1 MSAVPATSGDQALQT
16 VPAWMTFLLAA
27 ACGLIAAN
35 VYYAQPLVGPIAQD
49 LHLPDSGAG
58 LIVTMTQIGYGLGL
72 LFIVPLA
79 DLAENR
85 RLVLCILAV
94 AVLSLLAA
102 GFALTAAQF
111 LAAALVIGLCSVAVQ
126 ILVTYA
132 AHLAGDATR
141 GRVIGNV
148 TGGLMLGIMLARPV
162 ASFVT
167 AVASW
172 RALFFC
178 AAAVIMAVTLAL
190 ALTLPERRP
199 QIKLSYFG
207 LLASLGQLAR
217 RTPVLQR
224 RSAYHAFLFAAFSL
238 FWTTVPLVLAGP
250 RFQLSQAAIALFALA
265 GAAGAVAAPLA
276 GRLADR
282 GLGKQATA
290 GAMLLVAGAFLLTHA
305 GSAGSS
311 LALAAFTLAAIML
324 DFGVQMNGVVGQ
336 RAILASAPEV
346 RGRLNGLYIS
356 SFFMAGAIGSALAGW
371 VYAKGGWALTSWV
384 GFALPVAALICLATE
399 RSEFVGGGNGQ

>member
-1 MSAVPATSGDQALQT
+1 MSAVPATSGDQAVQT
-16 VPAWMTFLLAA
+16 VPVWMTFLLAT

-35 VYYAQPLVGPIAQD
+35 VDYAQPLVGPIAEE
-49 LHLPDSGAG
+49 LHLAGSGAG

-94 AVLSLLAA
+94 AALSLLAA

-111 LAAALVIGLCSVAVQ
+111 LAAALVVGLCSVAVQ

-132 AHLAGDATR
+132 AHLATDATR
-141 GRVIGNV
+141 GRIIGNV

-162 ASFVT
+162 ASLVT
-167 AVASW
+167 AVSSW

-178 AAAVIMAVTLAL
+178 AAVVIMAVALAL
-190 ALTLPERRP
+190 ALSLPARRP
-199 QIKLSYFG
+199 QTRLSYFA
-207 LLASLGQLAR
+207 LLGSLGHLAR
-217 RTPVLQR
+217 HTAILQR
-224 RSAYHAFLFAAFSL
+224 RSVYHAFLFAAFSL
-238 FWTTVPLVLAGP
+238 FWTTVPLVLAG

-282 GLGKQATA
+282 GLGKPATA
-290 GAMLLVAGAFLLTHA
+290 GAMLLVAGAFLLTQVD
-305 GSAGSS
+305 SAGSP

-346 RGRLNGLYIS
+346 RGRLNGLYIA

-371 VYAKGGWALTSWV
+371 AYAKGGWALTSWV

>member
-1 MSAVPATSGDQALQT
+1 MSAVPATSGDQAVQT
-16 VPAWMTFLLAA
+16 VPVWMTFLLAT

-35 VYYAQPLVGPIAQD
+35 VYYAQPLVGPIAEE
-49 LHLPDSGAG
+49 LHLAGSGAG

-94 AVLSLLAA
+94 AALSLLAA

-111 LAAALVIGLCSVAVQ
+111 LAAALVVGLCSVAVQ

-132 AHLAGDATR
+132 AHLATDATR
-141 GRVIGNV
+141 GRIIGNV

-162 ASFVT
+162 ASLVT
-167 AVASW
+167 AVSSW

-178 AAAVIMAVTLAL
+178 AAVVIMAVALAL
-190 ALTLPERRP
+190 ALSLPARRP
-199 QIKLSYFG
+199 QTRLSYFA
-207 LLASLGQLAR
+207 LLGSLGHLAR
-217 RTPVLQR
+217 HTAILQR
-224 RSAYHAFLFAAFSL
+224 RSVYHAFLFAAFSL
-238 FWTTVPLVLAGP
+238 FWTTVPLVLAG

-282 GLGKQATA
+282 GLGKPATA
-290 GAMLLVAGAFLLTHA
+290 GAMLLVAGAFLLTQVD
-305 GSAGSS
+305 SAGSP

-371 VYAKGGWALTSWV
+371 AYAKGGWALTSWV
-384 GFALPVAALICLATE
+384 GFVLPVAALICLATE

>member
-1 MSAVPATSGDQALQT
+1 MSAVPATSGDQAVQT
-16 VPAWMTFLLAA
+16 VPVWMTFLLAT

-35 VYYAQPLVGPIAQD
+35 VYYAQPLVGPIAEE
-49 LHLPDSGAG
+49 LHLAGSGAG

-94 AVLSLLAA
+94 AALSLLAA

-111 LAAALVIGLCSVAVQ
+111 LAAALVVGLCSVAVQ

-132 AHLAGDATR
+132 AHLATDVTR
-141 GRVIGNV
+141 GRIIGNV

-162 ASFVT
+162 ASLVT

-178 AAAVIMAVTLAL
+178 AAVVIMAVALAL
-190 ALTLPERRP
+190 ALSLPARRP
-199 QIKLSYFG
+199 QTRLSYFA
-207 LLASLGQLAR
+207 LLGSLGHLAR
-217 RTPVLQR
+217 HTAILQR
-224 RSAYHAFLFAAFSL
+224 RSVYHAFLFAAFSL
-238 FWTTVPLVLAGP
+238 FWTTVPLVLAG

-282 GLGKQATA
+282 GLGKPATA
-290 GAMLLVAGAFLLTHA
+290 GAMLLVAGAFLLTQVD
-305 GSAGSS
+305 SAGSP

-371 VYAKGGWALTSWV
+371 AYAKGGWALTSWV
-384 GFALPVAALICLATE
+384 GFVLPVAALICLATE